1 MNMFWNKKEEKKSL
15 PDLPP
20 IKSPFS
26 KELAVSSENTK
37 MVEEK
42 LDEAEQDFAETH
54 FLPTF
59 PDSPS
64 SPSFSQA
71 AIKEAIV
78 QDEIREIE
86 MDTLPPNTN
95 NKRFKA
101 IEMNEDEEP
110 QKDSNSYLA
119 SIKTSH
125 TPQKVSYT
133 QQTNPYKSKNSFLIG
148 PPPEEEKEEPEN
160 EIERPEKVPEAS
172 KGGDVFVKI
181 EKFYSAKKSL
191 DAIKDQIDQINELL
205 KKIRDIK
212 LKEER
217 ELSVWEKEIA
227 LVKSRIQN
235 VNETI
240 FEKLS

>member
-1 MNMFWNKKEEKKSL
+1 MFWNKKEEKKSL

-26 KELAVSSENTK
+26 KELAVSTENAK

-54 FLPTF
+54 SLPTF
-59 PDSPS
+59 PDSPNS
-64 SPSFSQA
+64 SSFSQA
-71 AIKEAIV
+71 AIKEAIT
-78 QDEIREIE
+78 QDEIKEPEIDDVSPAE
-86 MDTLPPNTN
+86 TN
-95 NKRFKA
+95 KKFRA
-101 IEMNEDEEP
+101 IEMNED
-110 QKDSNSYLA
+110 KDAEKGGNPYLT
-119 SIKTSH
+119 SIKIGS
-125 TPQKVSYT
+125 PPSKKVSYT
-133 QQTNPYKSKNSFLIG
+133 EQTTPYQPKNSFLIG
-148 PPPEEEKEEPEN
+148 RPPEEEEEEESEN
-160 EIERPEKVPEAS
+160 NFEKPEKAPEPS

-181 EKFYSAKKSL
+181 EKFYTAKKSL
-191 DAIKDQIDQINELL
+191 DAIKDQIDQIDELL
-205 KKIRDIK
+205 KKIKDIK
-212 LKEER
+212 IKEER

>member
-26 KELAVSSENTK
+26 KELAVSTENAK

-42 LDEAEQDFAETH
+42 LDEAEQDFTETH
-54 FLPTF
+54 SLPTF
-59 PDSPS
+59 PDSPNS
-64 SPSFSQA
+64 SSFSQA
-71 AIKEAIV
+71 AIKEAIT
-78 QDEIREIE
+78 QDEIKEPEENVISSDE
-86 MDTLPPNTN
+86 PN
-95 NKRFKA
+95 KKFRA
-101 IEMNEDEEP
+101 IEMNEDKEP
-110 QKDSNSYLA
+110 QKNSNPYLA
-119 SIKTSH
+119 SIKTGS
-125 TPQKVSYT
+125 PSKKISYT
-133 QQTNPYKSKNSFLIG
+133 EQTTPYQPKNSFLIG
-148 PPPEEEKEEPEN
+148 PPPEEEKEPEN
-160 EIERPEKVPEAS
+160 NFEKPEKAPEAS

-191 DAIKDQIDQINELL
+191 DAIKDQIDQIDELL